1 MTPAERLLA
10 AADLLDKRA
19 GEATKGNWAYELMP
33 ERWEGD
39 RPAHWVRY
47 KEDSEYGYTSGTV
60 AECPWGERDAR
71 YIATM
76 HPEVGKALAETLRQ
90 ATDDLIDTPG
100 TWTQHT
106 LCARFIGH
114 PDEVNQCRHL
124 DPILRLA
131 DLILAGES

>member
-1 MTPAERLLA
+1 MTPAQRLLA

-19 GEATKGNWAYELMP
+19 REATAGPWMV
-33 ERWEGD
+33 ERWEDFLGKQISWSLPSIERWRGISND
-39 RPAHWVRY
+39 VQLG
-47 KEDSEYGYTSGTV
+47 EDEATT
-60 AECPWGERDAR
+60 R

-76 HPEVGKALAETLRQ
+76 HPEVGKEQAAWLRES
-90 ATDDLIDTPG
+90 ATDLIDTPG

-114 PDEVNQCRHL
+114 PDPTNLCRHYDRAL
-124 DPILRLA
+124 AIA

>member
-19 GEATKGNWAYELMP
+19 GEATPGPWSAP
-33 ERWEGD
+33 GG
-39 RPAHWVRY
+39 PRY
-47 KEDSEYGYTSGTV
+47 VFLDGFSGHDVDGPKSGFV
-60 AECPWGERDAR
+60 ARGTYWSDAQ

-76 HPEVGKALAETLRQ
+76 HPEVGKAQAAWLRES
-90 ATDDLIDTPG
+90 AADLIDTPG

-114 PDEVNQCRHL
+114 PDEANRCRHY
-124 DPILRLA
+124 DPALRLA
-131 DLILAGES
+131 GLILGGAS